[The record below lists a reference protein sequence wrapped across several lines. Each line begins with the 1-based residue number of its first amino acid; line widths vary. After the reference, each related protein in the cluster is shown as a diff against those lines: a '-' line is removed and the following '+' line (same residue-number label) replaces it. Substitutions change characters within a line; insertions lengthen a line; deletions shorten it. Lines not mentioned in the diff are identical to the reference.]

1 MRRVLVLCLMCLL
14 PLQLLA
20 DGFNF
25 PAHGHASAAAV
36 DTTSSCPQSVVTDEA
51 DLPMA
56 STDLSALTSPT
67 FFCLRSIAATTS
79 LPGYVPVVPRIL
91 FFPVPTPPPRQDR
104 PRHLL

>member
-1 MRRVLVLCLMCLL
+1 MCLL

-25 PAHGHASAAAV
+25 PADGQASVAAP
-36 DTTSSCPQSVVTDEA
+36 DNTSSCSQSIVTDEA

-56 STDLSALTSPT
+56 STDLSALTGPG

-79 LPGYVPVVPRIL
+79 LPGYVPVVPSAL
-91 FFPVPTPPPRQDR
+91 FFPVPTPPPR
-104 PRHLL
+104 